1 VFLSQSWDRE
11 AEKGSQIP
19 TKFLITPTLPL
30 LHPSNLPLFSICD
43 MDVSHV
49 ICGSFF
55 KAGIAQ
61 LVEQLTCNQQV
72 TGSIPVAG
80 SAQHERLTYGP

>member
-1 VFLSQSWDRE
+1 MGQWSDGAMEGWKDV
-11 AEKGSQIP
+11 
-19 TKFLITPTLPL
+19 ITRTLPL
-30 LHPSNLPLFSICD
+30 FHPSNLPLFSICD

-72 TGSIPVAG
+72 RSSNLLAG
-80 SAQHERLTYGP
+80 SR